1 MMAVILGI
9 LAYFI
14 IGGIVLGI
22 VINIMTMINSD
33 LEDDQDYDLLY
44 NIDNIGII
52 GILWPI
58 SVPLL
63 IGIVIIG
70 IVGALINIIV
80 GLFKKNTNLLQGE
93 KKYENNLLK

>member
-14 IGGIVLGI
+14 IGGGIILGI
-22 VINIMTMINSD
+22 VVGIMAMINDD
-33 LEDDQDYDLLY
+33 LDYDLLY

-63 IGIVIIG
+63 IGISIIA
-70 IVGALINIIV
+70 IVGALINIIA
-80 GLFKKNTNLLQGE
+80 GFFIKNKKH
-93 KKYENNLLK
+93 

>member
-1 MMAVILGI
+1 MLMVILGI

-22 VINIMTMINSD
+22 VVNIMAMINND
-33 LEDDQDYDLLY
+33 LEDDQDYDSLY

-58 SVPLL
+58 SVPLF
-63 IGIVIIG
+63 IGLAIIAIVS
-70 IVGALINIIV
+70 ALINIIAGV
-80 GLFKKNTNLLQGE
+80 FT
-93 KKYENNLLK
+93 ENKI

>member
-1 MMAVILGI
+1 MMIIILGI
-9 LAYFI
+9 LAYII

-22 VINIMTMINSD
+22 LVNIMTKINSD
-33 LEDDQDYDLLY
+33 LEDNQDYDSFY

-63 IGIVIIG
+63 IGVAIIG
-70 IVGALINIIV
+70 IVFALINIIAGV
-80 GLFKKNTNLLQGE
+80 FIKKH
-93 KKYENNLLK
+93 

>member
-1 MMAVILGI
+1 MEEINMMTIILGI

-22 VINIMTMINSD
+22 IVNIMTMINDD
-33 LEDDQDYDLLY
+33 LKDDQDYDLLY

-58 SVPLL
+58 SVPLF
-63 IGIVIIG
+63 IGLAIIAIVS
-70 IVGALINIIV
+70 ALIHIIA
-80 GLFKKNTNLLQGE
+80 GFFIRK
-93 KKYENNLLK
+93 

>member
-1 MMAVILGI
+1 MIILGI

-22 VINIMTMINSD
+22 LVNLMALINNG
-33 LEDDQDYDLLY
+33 LDDDSAYDME
-44 NIDNIGII
+44 NISVI

-63 IGIVIIG
+63 IGVAIIA
-70 IVGALINIIV
+70 IVGALINIIA
-80 GLFKKNTNLLQGE
+80 GLFIKK
-93 KKYENNLLK
+93 

>member
-1 MMAVILGI
+1 MMIIILGI

-22 VINIMTMINSD
+22 VVNIMTMINDD
-33 LEDDQDYDLLY
+33 LEDDQDYDSLY

-58 SVPLL
+58 SVPLF
-63 IGIVIIG
+63 IGLAIIA
-70 IVGALINIIV
+70 IVGMLIDIIA
-80 GLFKKNTNLLQGE
+80 GFFIKNKKR
-93 KKYENNLLK
+93 

>member
-1 MMAVILGI
+1 MIILGI

-22 VINIMTMINSD
+22 LVNIMTKINSD

-44 NIDNIGII
+44 NIDNIGVI

-58 SVPLL
+58 SIPLL
-63 IGIVIIG
+63 IGVAIIA
-70 IVGALINIIV
+70 IVGALINIIA
-80 GLFKKNTNLLQGE
+80 GLFIKNKKH
-93 KKYENNLLK
+93 

>member
-1 MMAVILGI
+1 MIIILGI

-22 VINIMTMINSD
+22 LVNIMTRINDD
-33 LEDDQDYDLLY
+33 LKDNQDYDSLY

-63 IGIVIIG
+63 IGIAIIA
-70 IVGALINIIV
+70 IVGMLVNIIA
-80 GLFKKNTNLLQGE
+80 GFFIKNKKH
-93 KKYENNLLK
+93 

>member
-1 MMAVILGI
+1 MIILGI

-22 VINIMTMINSD
+22 LVNIMTKINSD

-44 NIDNIGII
+44 NIDNIGVI

-58 SVPLL
+58 SVPLF
-63 IGIVIIG
+63 IGLAIIAIVS
-70 IVGALINIIV
+70 ALINIIA
-80 GLFKKNTNLLQGE
+80 GLFIKNKKH
-93 KKYENNLLK
+93 

>member
-1 MMAVILGI
+1 MIIILGI

-22 VINIMTMINSD
+22 VVNIMAMIGD
-33 LEDDQDYDLLY
+33 YLEDDPDYDSLY
-44 NIDNIGII
+44 NIDNIGVI

-63 IGIVIIG
+63 IGIAIIA
-70 IVGALINIIV
+70 IVGALINIIA
-80 GLFKKNTNLLQGE
+80 GFFITNKKH
-93 KKYENNLLK
+93 

>member
-1 MMAVILGI
+1 MMIVILGI

-22 VINIMTMINSD
+22 VVNIMTMINDD
-33 LEDDQDYDLLY
+33 LKDDQDYDLLY

-58 SVPLL
+58 SVPLF
-63 IGIVIIG
+63 IGLAIIAIVS
-70 IVGALINIIV
+70 ALINIIA
-80 GLFKKNTNLLQGE
+80 GFFIR
-93 KKYENNLLK
+93 KY

>member
-22 VINIMTMINSD
+22 VVNIMTMINDD
-33 LEDDQDYDLLY
+33 LKADQDYDLLY

-70 IVGALINIIV
+70 IVGALINIIA
-80 GLFKKNTNLLQGE
+80 GLFKKKNTNLYIGE
-93 KKYENNLLK
+93 NKI

>member
-1 MMAVILGI
+1 MMIVILGI

-22 VINIMTMINSD
+22 VVNIMTMINDD
-33 LEDDQDYDLLY
+33 LKDDQDYDLLY

-58 SVPLL
+58 SVPLF
-63 IGIVIIG
+63 IGLAIIAIVS
-70 IVGALINIIV
+70 ALINIIAR
-80 GLFKKNTNLLQGE
+80 LFIRK
-93 KKYENNLLK
+93 

>member
-1 MMAVILGI
+1 MIIILGI

-22 VINIMTMINSD
+22 LVNIMAMIGRY
-33 LEDDQDYDLLY
+33 LEDDPDPDYDIFY
-44 NIDNIGII
+44 NVDNIGII

-63 IGIVIIG
+63 IGIAIIA
-70 IVGALINIIV
+70 IVGALINIIAE
-80 GLFKKNTNLLQGE
+80 FFIKNKKH
-93 KKYENNLLK
+93 

>member
-1 MMAVILGI
+1 MMIIILILGI

-22 VINIMTMINSD
+22 LVNIMTRINDD
-33 LEDDQDYDLLY
+33 LKDNQDYDSLY

-58 SVPLL
+58 SVPLF
-63 IGIVIIG
+63 IGLAIIAIVS
-70 IVGALINIIV
+70 ALINIIA
-80 GLFKKNTNLLQGE
+80 GFFIKNKKH
-93 KKYENNLLK
+93 

>member
-1 MMAVILGI
+1 MIIILGI

-22 VINIMTMINSD
+22 LVNIMTKINDD
-33 LEDDQDYDLLY
+33 LKDNQDYDSLY

-58 SVPLL
+58 TVPLL
-63 IGIVIIG
+63 IGISIIT
-70 IVGALINIIV
+70 IVGALINIIA
-80 GLFKKNTNLLQGE
+80 GLFIKK
-93 KKYENNLLK
+93 

>member
-1 MMAVILGI
+1 MIILGI

-22 VINIMTMINSD
+22 LVNLMALINNG
-33 LEDDQDYDLLY
+33 LDDDSAYDME
-44 NIDNIGII
+44 NISVI

-63 IGIVIIG
+63 IGVAIIA
-70 IVGALINIIV
+70 IVGALINIIA
-80 GLFKKNTNLLQGE
+80 GFFIKK
-93 KKYENNLLK
+93 

>member
-1 MMAVILGI
+1 MLIVILGI

-22 VINIMTMINSD
+22 VVNIMAMINDDLKDD

-63 IGIVIIG
+63 IGIAIIA
-70 IVGALINIIV
+70 IVGALINIIA
-80 GLFKKNTNLLQGE
+80 GLFIANKKH
-93 KKYENNLLK
+93 

>member
-1 MMAVILGI
+1 MNMIIILGI

-22 VINIMTMINSD
+22 VVNIMAMIGDYLEDD

-44 NIDNIGII
+44 NIDNIGVI

-58 SVPLL
+58 SVPLF
-63 IGIVIIG
+63 IGLAIIAIVN
-70 IVGALINIIV
+70 ALINIIA
-80 GLFKKNTNLLQGE
+80 GFFIRNKKH
-93 KKYENNLLK
+93 

>member
-1 MMAVILGI
+1 MIILGI

-22 VINIMTMINSD
+22 LVNLMALINNG
-33 LEDDQDYDLLY
+33 LDDDSAYDME
-44 NIDNIGII
+44 NISVI

-63 IGIVIIG
+63 IGVAIIA
-70 IVGALINIIV
+70 IVGALITVIAGFFI
-80 GLFKKNTNLLQGE
+80 KK
-93 KKYENNLLK
+93 